1 MHPQII
7 SDLARTLVRL
17 VLSQSPAGVT
27 PGRLVEVS
35 SFNCYDCSLE
45 PIDMGGGNDR
55 PEHFLR
61 AQNEQLAIEGIL
73 PDCPNFQNFAAEDI
87 LAVGPLCRWAQC
99 IGCPV
104 WKVPAIAEVTYYI
117 RIGVLYIIYNETT
130 GDTGGIEISDS
141 GDVTMEYNDVIRS
154 LDITIWQTELMEAGF
169 IVLPLITRPAAC
181 VSMGDSG
188 RLGCL
193 VPPAEDASLNLS
205 RVDRCYRAKTHVDT
219 VQLMQPLQV
228 MESLLPI
235 GTLCYLKMET
245 QSASP
250 LIRRLNMPLSS
261 DERLLHALR
270 VRLSSPNVKHPVQ
283 GRIYVVF
290 VVRRGVVSTGETIAV
305 DPWELTTDKGRRSE
319 IECLGQ

>member
-1 MHPQII
+1 
-7 SDLARTLVRL
+7 
-17 VLSQSPAGVT
+17 
-27 PGRLVEVS
+27 
-35 SFNCYDCSLE
+35 
-45 PIDMGGGNDR
+45 MGTGDDR

-99 IGCPV
+99 IGCQV

-117 RIGVLYIIYNETT
+117 RIGVLYIIYNQTT
-130 GDTGGIEISDS
+130 GDTGGVEISHS

-169 IVLPLITRPAAC
+169 IVLPLITRPSAC
-181 VSMGDSG
+181 VSMGEGG
-188 RLGCL
+188 RIGCL
-193 VPPAEDASLNLS
+193 VPPAEDASLNVS

-235 GTLCYLKMET
+235 GTLCYLKMES

-270 VRLSSPNVKHPVQ
+270 VRLSSPNVKHPIQ
-283 GRIYVVF
+283 GRVYVVF

-305 DPWELTTDKGRRSE
+305 DPWELTTDKGRRAE